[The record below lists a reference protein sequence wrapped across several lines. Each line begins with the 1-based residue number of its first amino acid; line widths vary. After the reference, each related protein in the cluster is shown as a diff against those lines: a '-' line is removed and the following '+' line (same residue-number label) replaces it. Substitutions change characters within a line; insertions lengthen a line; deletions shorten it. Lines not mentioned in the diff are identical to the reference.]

1 MKKLIFVYNADS
13 GKLNA
18 LMDSLHKVVNP
29 SSYSCKLCE
38 LTYGLVEE
46 KKQWRKFCENLD
58 VETDFLHKDEFLKI
72 YASKFG
78 HKFEFPVILA
88 QTNKGLEVFLSK
100 SEFDKIN
107 NLEVL
112 IDKIKNRL
120 ELYQEA

>member
-18 LMDSLHKVVNP
+18 LMDSLQKVVNP

-38 LTYGLVEE
+38 LTFSAIGE
-46 KKQWRKFCENLD
+46 KKAWRGFCQNLEL
-58 VETDFLHKDEFLKI
+58 ETDFLHKDEFLKA

-78 HKFEFPVILA
+78 HKFEFPIILA
-88 QTNKGLEVFLSK
+88 QTDKGLEVFLSNK
-100 SEFDKIN
+100 EFEDIN

-112 IDKIKNRL
+112 IDKIRNRL
-120 ELYQEA
+120 ELY

>member
-38 LTYGLVEE
+38 LTYGAIEE
-46 KKQWRKFCENLD
+46 KKVWKNFRENLD
-58 VETDFLHKDEFLKI
+58 VDTEFLHRNEFQKL

-78 HKFEFPVILA
+78 YKFEFPLILA
-88 QTNKGLEVFLSK
+88 QTDKGLEVFLSK
-100 SEFDKIN
+100 NEFSEIYY
-107 NLEVL
+107 LEEL
-112 IDKIKNRL
+112 IDIIQTRM
-120 ELYQEA
+120 ELY

>member
-1 MKKLIFVYNADS
+1 MKKLIIVYNADS

-18 LMDSLHKVVNP
+18 LMDSLHKVVSP

-38 LTYGLVEE
+38 LTYSPIGE
-46 KKQWRKFCENLD
+46 KRVWRNFYKSLD
-58 VETDFLHKDEFLKI
+58 VETDFLHKDEFLKA

-78 HKFEFPVILA
+78 YKFEFPIILA

-100 SEFDKIN
+100 DEFEEIN

-112 IDKIKNRL
+112 TDKIENRMK
-120 ELYQEA
+120 LY

>member
-38 LTYGLVEE
+38 LTYGAIEE
-46 KKQWRKFCENLD
+46 KKVWKNFRENLD
-58 VETDFLHKDEFLKI
+58 VETEFLHRNEFQKL

-78 HKFEFPVILA
+78 YKFEFPIILA
-88 QTNKGLEVFLSK
+88 QTDKGLEVFLSK
-100 SEFDKIN
+100 NEFSEIHD
-107 NLEVL
+107 LEEL
-112 IDKIKNRL
+112 IDIIKTRM
-120 ELYQEA
+120 ELY